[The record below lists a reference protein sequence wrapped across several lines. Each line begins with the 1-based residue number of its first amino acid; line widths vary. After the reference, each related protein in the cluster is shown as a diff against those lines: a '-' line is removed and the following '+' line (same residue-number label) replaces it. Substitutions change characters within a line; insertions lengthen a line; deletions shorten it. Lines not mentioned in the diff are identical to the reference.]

1 VRPPPPIG
9 LLAELTHRCPL
20 RCPYCSNPV
29 DLARRSAEL
38 DTDTWRR
45 VFREAADLGILHV
58 HLSGGEPTAR
68 ADIVELT
75 RAATEAGLYTNLI
88 TSGVGLKQD
97 RLEALATAGLDHLQ
111 LSVQDVLETEADR
124 VAGRRGAHAEK
135 RSVAGWTVAAGL
147 PLTINAVIHRGNI
160 GRIEAIIDEAV
171 ALGARRIEIAHAQY
185 YGWGLLN
192 RAALLPEREET
203 LLARMV
209 VERAQARLEG
219 AIVIDYVAP
228 DQFARHP
235 KPCMSGWGRRFI
247 VVTPTGRALPCHAA
261 ESIPSLEFWTVRD
274 RSLGDIWE
282 RSPAFAAFRGTEWMR
297 EPCAS
302 CPRKEVDFG
311 GCRCQAHALTGD
323 ASNTDPACIWSPG
336 RDAIRSA
343 PPAHRRKQVVYRKYG
358 QARQSP
364 VNRR

>member
-135 RSVAGWTVAAGL
+135 RSVAGWTVAAGM

-209 VERAQARLEG
+209 VERVLSGLAPLPLADNGSVGYRAASHRG
-219 AIVIDYVAP
+219 ADEDAVFGMWIGS
-228 DQFARHP
+228 RN
-235 KPCMSGWGRRFI
+235 
-247 VVTPTGRALPCHAA
+247 RA
-261 ESIPSLEFWTVRD
+261 TR
-274 RSLGDIWE
+274 
-282 RSPAFAAFRGTEWMR
+282 
-297 EPCAS
+297 
-302 CPRKEVDFG
+302 
-311 GCRCQAHALTGD
+311 
-323 ASNTDPACIWSPG
+323 
-336 RDAIRSA
+336 
-343 PPAHRRKQVVYRKYG
+343 AHRPG
-358 QARQSP
+358 LSP
-364 VNRR
+364 VPLPHVRQAVQ